1 MARSVIPSKKTAL
14 IVLGMHRSG
23 TSAMARVLSL
33 AGAELP
39 TRLMKEMPDNPTG
52 FWEPIDVV
60 AMSDKIMA
68 SFDTTWDDVFAG
80 VKNPHLDEAHP
91 ELLAEAVDLLKA
103 NFGDASPI
111 VIKDPRVAVLGGFWR
126 RALEAAG
133 YEPRYVIMVRN
144 PLEVAASLTARNGF
158 SREKA
163 LMLWSGYMIASER
176 DTRDAPRVFVR
187 YESLLADWR
196 STLDQIE
203 GQLGISLPRRTPAS
217 SVETDRFLK
226 SSLRHHVQDIPLGEQ
241 KSLWAPV
248 KTLHDW
254 FTAAADGHAKPN
266 VAPGE
271 IESELASLKTLFG
284 PIMAET
290 QLELRALA
298 ELRQREAQAA
308 QADGEIA
315 RAVIE
320 TLEIAV
326 ADLQSRQERQEI
338 EGVQQAEASAARVAD
353 LKLQIE
359 QAAKSEAL
367 LADQLAEHAAAQRE
381 LTDALSQRDA
391 ALLAQDE
398 ASAARVADLM
408 LQAEQAAKSE
418 ALLADQLAEH
428 AAAQRELA
436 DALSQRDAALLAQDE
451 ASAARVAD
459 LMLQAEQAAKSEALL
474 ADQLAEHAA
483 AQRELA
489 DALSQRDAALLAQ
502 DEASAARVADLML
515 QAEQAAKSEAL
526 LADQLA
532 EHAAAQRELADA
544 LSQRDAALLA
554 QDEALQHVQGL
565 LTVTS
570 GELNDVKAAAN
581 TVAEDLNLARRNEVA
596 LASRLDH
603 AREAEALAGRQAE
616 ALSTALE
623 AQQRQATALDEALR
637 TANRQFA
644 AAQRSGDETS
654 RALRGELQNQVALIE
669 ELRMAAAL
677 ESRNLKR
684 HLHEQTEALR
694 GLTSR
699 HESLA
704 GDYARLSNSTSWRM
718 TAPLRTLLGQNQAAA
733 TVLRNGAKLAY
744 WTVTLQLPRR
754 LRLRREFLARQASPS
769 PLAVAAASEA
779 LTVADG
785 DVASPPTPS
794 AAAATAAVAVA
805 VAAPA
810 AEPAARVFDWPVA
823 HRPHTPDE
831 VLGLYDRRAD
841 DATPREAERGRI
853 FLERFDLL
861 SDRPR
866 FEEAVAYIN
875 AKPRT
880 ALAPN
885 SAAKPAVSVIVPI
898 YGQLAYTLNCLDSL
912 LDHPARASF
921 EILIGDD
928 LSPDRSRELLPL
940 IDGVN
945 LVQHAENGGFIVN
958 CNATAAKARGDYLLF
973 LNNDTRVAAG
983 WLDELVDSFTHFP
996 KAGLVGSKLFYP
1008 DGALQES
1015 GGIIWRDGSAWNY
1028 GRDQDPNRPEFCYA
1042 RQVDYVSGASILVPR
1057 DLWDSLGGF
1066 DEHYRPAY
1074 CEDAD
1079 LALRIRAADREVW
1092 LQPLSRVIHY
1102 EGRTSGTDLTKG
1114 VKAYQTINM
1123 EKLFARWEPALAA
1136 HRPNA
1141 EMPLLEKDR
1150 NVSKRALVIDVGTPT
1165 PDQDAGSVVTMAT
1178 IKIYQDLGYKVTFL
1192 PRDNFLFDPVY
1203 TAALQRLGVECIYA
1217 PYDVDFAVFMARQGA
1232 QFDVI
1237 QVFRIDVAEKCLP
1250 DLRRHAPSAPVIF
1263 HNVDLHYLRMSRQAE
1278 LGKDPELRLAAEQ
1291 MKVRELD
1298 LLKRVD
1304 CTIVTSPVEEEIL
1317 RRENPDANILVFPYM
1332 IDVVGTSVGFT
1343 PRRDL
1348 MFLGGYR
1355 HTPNV
1360 DAAEWFVDEIWPK
1373 LANRLPEAN
1382 LLIAGASPTES
1393 IKALASDRI
1402 DVTGMIPDLGPIFDQ
1417 TRVFVAPI
1425 RYGAGIKGKVAT
1437 AMAHGVPVVATSCAA
1452 EGMFLENE
1460 RDLLIVDDP
1469 DTFAEHVFTLY
1480 TDPEAWAKFSRN
1492 GQDFVI
1498 EHNSMI
1504 KGRGAILRA
1513 IALASSIK
1521 T

>member
-1 MARSVIPSKKTAL
+1 
-14 IVLGMHRSG
+14 
-23 TSAMARVLSL
+23 MARVLSL
-33 AGAELP
+33 AGAQLP
-39 TRLMKEMPDNPTG
+39 ARLMREMPDNPTG
-52 FWEPIDVV
+52 FWEPVDVV
-60 AMSDKIMA
+60 AMSDKILA
-68 SFDTTWDDVFAG
+68 TFDTAWDDVFAG
-80 VKNPHLDEAHP
+80 VQNPHLEEAHP
-91 ELLAEAVDLLKA
+91 ELLTEAVDLLKA

-111 VIKDPRVAVLGGFWR
+111 VIKDPRVAVLGAFWR
-126 RALEAAG
+126 RALEGAG

-144 PLEVAASLTARNGF
+144 PLEVAASLTTRNGF

-176 DTRDAPRVFVR
+176 DTRNAPRVFVR
-187 YESLLADWR
+187 YEALLADWR
-196 STLDQIE
+196 STLDQVE

-226 SSLRHHVQDIPLGEQ
+226 SSLRHHVQDVPLSEQ

-266 VAPGE
+266 VAPPE
-271 IESELASLKTLFG
+271 IEDELASLKTLFG

-290 QLELRALA
+290 QLELRALTQARLEEVRAA
-298 ELRQREAQAA
+298 EAER
-308 QADGEIA
+308 EIA
-315 RAVIE
+315 HAAVE
-320 TLEIAV
+320 ALELAV
-326 ADLQSRQERQEI
+326 ADLRAKH
-338 EGVQQAEASAARVAD
+338 QADSALVAD
-353 LKLQIE
+353 LELQLEKAVSEALFGDELQDQIAAQKELAETLPYNAARIVNLELQLE
-359 QAAKSEAL
+359 QAAKSEVMFG
-367 LADQLAEHAAAQRE
+367 DQLAEQI
-381 LTDALSQRDA
+381 
-391 ALLAQDE
+391 
-398 ASAARVADLM
+398 
-408 LQAEQAAKSE
+408 AAKK
-418 ALLADQLAEH
+418 
-428 AAAQRELA
+428 ELA
-436 DALSQRDAALLAQDE
+436 DALSHSAAHVAGLELQLEQAAKNEVLFGDQLAEQIAAKKELADTLEQRDAAL
-451 ASAARVAD
+451 
-459 LMLQAEQAAKSEALL
+459 QAAQS
-474 ADQLAEHAA
+474 
-483 AQRELA
+483 
-489 DALSQRDAALLAQ
+489 
-502 DEASAARVADLML
+502 
-515 QAEQAAKSEAL
+515 
-526 LADQLA
+526 
-532 EHAAAQRELADA
+532 
-544 LSQRDAALLA
+544 
-554 QDEALQHVQGL
+554 L
-565 LTVTS
+565 LT
-570 GELNDVKAAAN
+570 E
-581 TVAEDLNLARRNEVA
+581 R
-596 LASRLDH
+596 
-603 AREAEALAGRQAE
+603 AREAESADRQAE
-616 ALSTALE
+616 ALSKTVAELE
-623 AQQRQATALDEALR
+623 DQQRQTNAALEDQKRRSAALDEALLETNTVFA
-637 TANRQFA
+637 TAQHQEQQKNLALQRQ
-644 AAQRSGDETS
+644 
-654 RALRGELQNQVALIE
+654 LQNQAALIE

-694 GLTSR
+694 GLTHR

-718 TAPLRTLLGQNQAAA
+718 TAPLRALLSQNQAVA
-733 TVLRNGAKLAY
+733 TVLRNSAKLAY
-744 WTVTLQLPRR
+744 WTVTLQLPER

-769 PLAVAAASEA
+769 PFTAVATVEA
-779 LTVADG
+779 VTVTERA
-785 DVASPPTPS
+785 VASAPMPS
-794 AAAATAAVAVA
+794 AAAATAPAPVSLAAPLAVA
-805 VAAPA
+805 P
-810 AEPAARVFDWPVA
+810 PGARAFDWPVA
-823 HRPHTPDE
+823 HRPDTPDE

-841 DATPREAERGRI
+841 DAAPREAERGRA
-853 FLERFDLL
+853 FLERFGLL
-861 SDRPR
+861 SDQPR

-880 ALAPN
+880 ALAPD
-885 SAAKPAVSVIVPI
+885 SAAKPLVSVIVPI

-912 LDHPARASF
+912 LDHAARASF

-928 LSPDRSRELLPL
+928 VSPDRSRELLPL
-940 IDGVN
+940 IDGVTV
-945 LVQHAENGGFIVN
+945 VQHAENGGFIVN
-958 CNATAAKARGDYLLF
+958 CNATAAQARGDYFLF
-973 LNNDTRVAAG
+973 LNNDTRVVAG
-983 WLDELVDSFTHFP
+983 WLDELVDSFANFP

-1008 DGALQES
+1008 DGVLQES

-1042 RQVDYVSGASILVPR
+1042 RQVDYISGASIVVPR
-1057 DLWDSLGGF
+1057 DLWNSLGGF
-1066 DEHYRPAY
+1066 DDHYRPAY

-1079 LALRIRAADREVW
+1079 LALRIRSIDREVW

-1141 EMPLLEKDR
+1141 ELPLLEKDR

-1165 PDQDAGSVVTMAT
+1165 PDQDAGSVVTIAT

-1192 PRDNFLFDPVY
+1192 PRDNFLFDPNY
-1203 TAALQRLGVECIYA
+1203 TAALQRMGVECIYA
-1217 PYDVDFAVFMARQGA
+1217 PYDVDFAAFMARQGPT
-1232 QFDVI
+1232 FDVI
-1237 QVFRIDVAEKCLP
+1237 QVFRIEVAEKCLP
-1250 DLRRHAPSAPVIF
+1250 DLRRYAPSAPVVF

-1278 LGKDPELRLAAEQ
+1278 LSNDSALKLAADQ

-1317 RRENPDANILVFPYM
+1317 RREDPDANIIVFPYM
-1332 IDVVGTSVGFT
+1332 IDVVGTSVGFA

-1355 HTPNV
+1355 HTPNI
-1360 DAAEWFVDEIWPK
+1360 DAAEWFVAEIWPK
-1373 LANRLPEAN
+1373 LAHRMPEAN

-1437 AMAHGVPVVATSCAA
+1437 AMAYGVPVVATSCAA

-1469 DTFAEHVFTLY
+1469 DAFAEHVFTLY
-1480 TDPEAWAKFSRN
+1480 TDPDVWSKFSRN
-1492 GQDFVI
+1492 GQDFVT

-1504 KGRGAILRA
+1504 KGRNTILRA
-1513 IALASSIK
+1513 IAMASSIK
-1521 T
+1521 K

>member
-1 MARSVIPSKKTAL
+1 
-14 IVLGMHRSG
+14 
-23 TSAMARVLSL
+23 MARVLSL

-60 AMSDKIMA
+60 TLSDKIMA
-68 SFDTTWDDVFAG
+68 KSDTAWDDVFAG
-80 VKNPHLDEAHP
+80 VKNPHLEEAHP
-91 ELLAEAVDLLKA
+91 ELLAEAVELLKA
-103 NFGDASPI
+103 NFGEASPI

-163 LMLWSGYMIASER
+163 LMLWSGYMIAAER
-176 DTRDAPRVFVR
+176 DTRNAPRVFIR
-187 YESLLADWR
+187 YDSLLADWR
-196 STLDQIE
+196 STLDQVE
-203 GQLGISLPRRTPAS
+203 AQLGISLPRRTPAA

-226 SSLRHHVQDIPLGEQ
+226 SSLRHHVYDVSLSEQ

-254 FTAAADGHAKPN
+254 FTAAADGHATPN
-266 VAPGE
+266 IAPGE
-271 IESELASLKTLFG
+271 IESELASLKSLFG
-284 PIMAET
+284 PIMAEA

-298 ELRQREAQAA
+298 DLRQKEAQAA

-315 RAVIE
+315 RATIE
-320 TLEIAV
+320 ALEISL
-326 ADLQSRQERQEI
+326 ADLRSRQDREKI
-338 EGVQQAEASAARVAD
+338 ENDQQAEVSAARVAD
-353 LKLQIE
+353 LELQIE
-359 QAAKSEAL
+359 QAAKSEAALGDL
-367 LADQLAEHAAAQRE
+367 LAEHIAAGAEHAA
-381 LTDALSQRDA
+381 
-391 ALLAQDE
+391 
-398 ASAARVADLM
+398 
-408 LQAEQAAKSE
+408 LQAEY
-418 ALLADQLAEH
+418 
-428 AAAQRELA
+428 AAAQAAHVAAQNEHIAAQTALA
-436 DALSQRDAALLAQDE
+436 DTLFQRNAT
-451 ASAARVAD
+451 
-459 LMLQAEQAAKSEALL
+459 LQAQA
-474 ADQLAEHAA
+474 
-483 AQRELA
+483 
-489 DALSQRDAALLAQ
+489 
-502 DEASAARVADLML
+502 
-515 QAEQAAKSEAL
+515 
-526 LADQLA
+526 
-532 EHAAAQRELADA
+532 
-544 LSQRDAALLA
+544 
-554 QDEALQHVQGL
+554 EALQHVQSL
-565 LTVTS
+565 LSATTA
-570 GELNDVKAAAN
+570 ELHDAKAAAGL
-581 TVAEDLNLARRNEVA
+581 VAEDLNLARQREISLVSQLERAREAETLVAQRNEALHHVQGLLSATSAELHDAKAAMSVVA
-596 LASRLDH
+596 EDLNFARQNEVVLASELER

-616 ALSTALE
+616 ALSAALE
-623 AQQRQATALDEALR
+623 GQQRQAAALDEALR
-637 TANRQFA
+637 KKTEQSA
-644 AAQRSGDETS
+644 AAQRLEDEKNL
-654 RALRGELQNQVALIE
+654 ALQSELQNQRLLID

-694 GLTSR
+694 GLAGR
-699 HESLA
+699 HEGLVN
-704 GDYARLSNSTSWRM
+704 DYARMSNSTSWRM
-718 TAPLRTLLGQNQAAA
+718 TQPLRALLGRNQAVA
-733 TVLRNGAKLAY
+733 TALRNGAKLTY
-744 WTVTLQLPRR
+744 WTLTLQLPRR
-754 LRLRREFLARQASPS
+754 LRLRQEFLARQASPS
-769 PLAVAAASEA
+769 PSPLPFTAEAAAVTAAPAATER
-779 LTVADG
+779 
-785 DVASPPTPS
+785 DVASPP
-794 AAAATAAVAVA
+794 AATAAAAPVAV
-805 VAAPA
+805 V
-810 AEPAARVFDWPVA
+810 ESTARAFDWPVA

-831 VLGLYDRRAD
+831 VLGLYERRVD
-841 DATPREAERGRI
+841 DVVPREAERGRM
-853 FLERFDLL
+853 FLERFGLL
-861 SDRPR
+861 SEEPR
-866 FEEAVAYIN
+866 FEDAVAYLN
-875 AKPRT
+875 TKRRT

-885 SAAKPAVSVIVPI
+885 SSAKPVVSVIVPI

-928 LSPDRSRELLPL
+928 VSPDRSRELLPL
-940 IDGVN
+940 LRDVN
-945 LVQHAENGGFIVN
+945 VVQHAENGGFIVN

-983 WLDELVDSFTHFP
+983 WLDELIDSFANFP

-1008 DGALQES
+1008 DGVLQES

-1042 RQVDYVSGASILVPR
+1042 RQVDYVSGASIVVPR

-1066 DEHYRPAY
+1066 DSHYRPAY

-1141 EMPLLEKDR
+1141 ELPLLEKDR
-1150 NVSKRALVIDVGTPT
+1150 NISKRALVIDVGTPT

-1217 PYDVDFAVFMARQGA
+1217 PYDIDFTAFMARQGPL
-1232 QFDVI
+1232 FDVI

-1250 DLRRHAPSAPVIF
+1250 DLRLYAPSAPVVF
-1263 HNVDLHYLRMSRQAE
+1263 HNVDLHYLRMTRQAE
-1278 LGKDPELRLAAEQ
+1278 LTNDPELQLAANQ

-1317 RRENPDANILVFPYM
+1317 RKEDPDANIIVFPYM

-1355 HTPNV
+1355 HTPNI
-1360 DAAEWFVDEIWPK
+1360 DAAEWFVAEIWPK
-1373 LANRLPEAN
+1373 LADRLPEAN

-1393 IKALASDRI
+1393 VKALANDRI
-1402 DVTGMIPDLGPIFDQ
+1402 DVTGMIPELGPVFDQ

-1452 EGMFLENE
+1452 EGMYLENE
-1460 RDLLIVDDP
+1460 RDLVIVDDP
-1469 DTFAEHVFTLY
+1469 DAFAEHVFTLY
-1480 TDPEAWAKFSRN
+1480 TDADAWAKFSRS
-1492 GQDFVI
+1492 GQDFVT

-1504 KGRGAILRA
+1504 KGRNTILRA
-1513 IALASSIK
+1513 IAMASSK
-1521 T
+1521 K